1 MSRATL
7 AELRGVLRGMVNS
20 GTADYTLGT
29 ASYWDDDQLD
39 IVLDRYRDD
48 FSYEAMEPEPIVG
61 VGGTSLYY
69 LYELED
75 RKNIE
80 QTSGGTSIF
89 YIQDG
94 TGATIGTAS
103 YTVDYLR
110 GYVEFTQD
118 TRGTNYFASGR
129 TYDLNAAA
137 ADIWRKKAG
146 YYHTAFNFSTDN
158 HKIDRE
164 AIYKHCVQMAES
176 FESMSQDSVTSI
188 FVGRGDTDDLE

>member
-7 AELRGVLRGMVNS
+7 AQLRDVLRGYVQA

-29 ASYWDDDQLD
+29 VNYWDNDQLD
-39 IVLDRYRDD
+39 IVLDRYRTE
-48 FSYEAMEPEPIVG
+48 YKHEQLYARPVVG
-61 VGGTSLYY
+61 SGGTSLW
-69 LYELED
+69 YEYEAEVT
-75 RKNIE
+75 NIE
-80 QTSGGTSIF
+80 QTSGGTAIF

-94 TGATIGTAS
+94 TGATVGTANYS
-103 YTVDYLR
+103 VDYLR
-110 GYVEFTQD
+110 GVIEFSADQGGSAYYWT
-118 TRGTNYFASGR
+118 GR
-129 TYDLNAAA
+129 NYDLNAAA

-176 FESMSQDSVTSI
+176 FESMSQDSINTVQMWRS
-188 FVGRGDTDDLE
+188 DTDVI